1 MIKNIVNKVLEN
13 GGILYPLIFENE
25 NKVNLLN
32 PSILVKNGKILINVR
47 NSQYTLY
54 HTNGK
59 FESRYGPLCYLHP
72 ENDATLRS
80 INYLGEW
87 KDNKIINLSKVDT
100 SIFDIKPLWIFVGL
114 EDARLVDWGDE
125 IYLSGVRRDTTTNGE
140 GRMELSK
147 IINNQEVSRFRIP
160 TPFNKVSYCEK
171 NWMPILDMPFHY
183 VKWCNPV
190 EVVKVNING
199 ETEQV
204 LLGESVISSTKDMRG
219 GSQVIKIGNHRIC
232 IIHETNLWFN
242 SQNNKDVRYT
252 HRVIVFDDKW
262 NIIKKTDDFNFMT
275 GMIEFCCGLA
285 EYQNKILITF
295 GFNDNAA
302 FLLEVPK
309 EYFLKFVYEGIE

>member
-13 GGILYPLIFENE
+13 GGTLFPLFFESE
-25 NKVNLLN
+25 NKVSLLN
-32 PSILVKNGKILINVR
+32 PSILVKDGKILINVR

-100 SIFDIKPLWIFVGL
+100 SILDIKPLWVFVGL
-114 EDARLVDWGDE
+114 EDVRLVDWEDE

-204 LLGESVISSTKDMRG
+204 LLGESVISATKDMRG
-219 GSQVIKIGNHRIC
+219 GSQVIKIGDHRIC
-232 IIHETNLWFN
+232 IIHETNWWFN
-242 SQNNKDVRYT
+242 LQNNK
-252 HRVIVFDDKW
+252 
-262 NIIKKTDDFNFMT
+262 N
-275 GMIEFCCGLA
+275 
-285 EYQNKILITF
+285 
-295 GFNDNAA
+295 
-302 FLLEVPK
+302 
-309 EYFLKFVYEGIE
+309 